1 MGSTVVWRDGMDH
14 PVVKTGVRNL
24 PKKPVP
30 WTGCAVIYLAD
41 GSRLESSWRS
51 RGPLTC
57 EQAREAMHAVVSDM
71 IADLKDEISVD
82 AGFVM
87 QCR

>member
-1 MGSTVVWRDGMDH
+1 MGSTVVWRDGMDR

-30 WTGCAVIYLAD
+30 WWGTAVVYLAD
-41 GSRLESSWRS
+41 GSRIETEWHS
-51 RGPLTC
+51 RGKMTC
-57 EQAREAMHAVVSDM
+57 EQAREAMHAAVKDM
-71 IADLKDEISVD
+71 IADIKDDVSVD